1 MPRTRVSRTLTAD
14 PAAVWKVLNDPY
26 HQERWWPRVRRIED
40 VDLDRFTQVL
50 GTQRGKGVRAD
61 FRILQ
66 REEEELLQWEQE
78 LEGSPFERLL
88 DEAVTTF
95 TLAPAG
101 GGDDAAGTQVTVEL
115 EQRLRGWSR
124 LAPFLFKGAAKRQ
137 LGEALEGLEAA
148 VGGAQP
154 SA

>member
-1 MPRTRVSRTLTAD
+1 MPRTSVSRTL
-14 PAAVWKVLNDPY
+14 PAAPADVWAVLNDPY
-26 HQERWWPRVRRIED
+26 HQERWWPRVRRIEG

-50 GTQRGKGVRAD
+50 ATQRGKGVRAD

-66 REEEELLQWEQE
+66 REEEELLQWQQE

-95 TLAPAG
+95 TLAPAESDGDG
-101 GGDDAAGTQVTVEL
+101 GGTVVTVEL
-115 EQRLRGWSR
+115 AQRLRGWSR
-124 LAPFLFKGAAKRQ
+124 LAPFLFRGAAKRQ

-148 VGGAQP
+148 VGGA
-154 SA
+154 

>member
-1 MPRTRVSRTLTAD
+1 MPRTRVARTLEAD
-14 PAAVWKVLNDPY
+14 PASVWAVLNDPY

-78 LEGSPFERLL
+78 LAGSPFERLL

-95 TLAPAG
+95 TLAPAADG
-101 GGDDAAGTQVTVEL
+101 GGTAIAVEL

-124 LAPFLFKGAAKRQ
+124 LAPFLFKSAAKRQ
-137 LGEALEGLEAA
+137 LGEALDGLDAA
-148 VGGAQP
+148 LAGGTRP
-154 SA
+154 

>member
-1 MPRTRVSRTLTAD
+1 MPRTTVTRTLPAT

-26 HQERWWPRVRRIED
+26 HQTRWWPRVRRVEG

-50 GTQRGKGVRAD
+50 ATQRGKGVRAD
-61 FRILQ
+61 FRILE

-78 LEGSPFERLL
+78 LVGSPFERLL

-95 TLAPAG
+95 TLQP
-101 GGDDAAGTQVTVEL
+101 GDDGGTVVTAEL
-115 EQRLRGWSR
+115 AQRLRGWSK
-124 LAPFLFKGAAKRQ
+124 LTPFLFKGAAKRQ

-148 VGGAQP
+148 VSGGR
-154 SA
+154 SG

>member
-1 MPRTRVSRTLTAD
+1 MPRTRVTRTLGAAPAD
-14 PAAVWKVLNDPY
+14 VWDVLNNPY
-26 HQERWWPRVRRIED
+26 HQERWWPRVRRVED

-50 GTQRGKGVRAD
+50 ATQRGKGVRAD

-66 REEEELLQWEQE
+66 REEEELLQWAQE

-101 GGDDAAGTQVTVEL
+101 DGGTEVTVEL
-115 EQRLRGWSR
+115 EQRLRGWSK
-124 LAPFLFKGAAKRQ
+124 LTPFLFKGAAKRQ
-137 LGEALEGLEAA
+137 LGEALEGLDAA
-148 VGGAQP
+148 LGGV
-154 SA
+154 

>member
-1 MPRTRVSRTLTAD
+1 MPRTRVTRTLAAAPAD
-14 PAAVWKVLNDPY
+14 AWELLTDPY

-50 GTQRGKGVRAD
+50 ATQRGKGVRAD
-61 FRILQ
+61 FRILR

-95 TLAPAG
+95 TLAPTDDG
-101 GGDDAAGTQVTVEL
+101 GTEVTVEL

-124 LAPFLFKGAAKRQ
+124 LTPFLFKGAARRQ
-137 LGEALEGLEAA
+137 LGEALDGLDAA
-148 VGGAQP
+148 LGGG
-154 SA
+154 